1 MRTFLLKKA
10 GAMAKDNHDLSKLSK
25 KDLLEIMLKQGEEID
40 SLREQVR
47 DLQAKL
53 NDKEIK
59 IAKAGSLA
67 EASLAVTGIFEEA
80 QKAANL
86 YLQNARR
93 MIDENTQNQLRGR
106 EPKGGAG
113 GNE

>member
-1 MRTFLLKKA
+1 
-10 GAMAKDNHDLSKLSK
+10 MAKDNHDLSKLSK

-47 DLQAKL
+47 ELQAKL
-53 NDKEIK
+53 DDKEIR
-59 IAKAGSLA
+59 IAKAGSMA

-86 YLQNARR
+86 YLQNAMR
-93 MIDENTQNQLRGR
+93 MVDEKLQSQARGR
-106 EPKGGAG
+106 ETKGRTG

>member
-1 MRTFLLKKA
+1 
-10 GAMAKDNHDLSKLSK
+10 MAKDNHDLSKLSK

-47 DLQAKL
+47 ELQAKL
-53 NDKEIK
+53 DDKEIR

-80 QKAANL
+80 QKAADL
-86 YLQNARR
+86 YVENMKRR
-93 MIDENTQNQLRGR
+93 AALGGTGSR
-106 EPKGGAG
+106 EVNYHG
-113 GNE
+113 

>member
-1 MRTFLLKKA
+1 MMKETQ
-10 GAMAKDNHDLSKLSK
+10 DLSKLSK
-25 KDLLEIMLKQGEEID
+25 KDLLEIMLRQGEEID

-106 EPKGGAG
+106 ETKSGAG

>member
-1 MRTFLLKKA
+1 
-10 GAMAKDNHDLSKLSK
+10 MAKENHDLSKLSK

-47 DLQAKL
+47 ELQAKL
-53 NDKEIK
+53 DDKEIR

-86 YLQNARR
+86 YLQNAMR
-93 MIDENTQNQLRGR
+93 MVDEKLQNQARSRETKGR
-106 EPKGGAG
+106 TG

>member
-1 MRTFLLKKA
+1 
-10 GAMAKDNHDLSKLSK
+10 MAKDNHDLSKLSK

-47 DLQAKL
+47 ELQAKL
-53 NDKEIK
+53 DDKEIR
-59 IAKAGSLA
+59 IAKAGSVA

-86 YLQNARR
+86 YLQNAMRV
-93 MIDENTQNQLRGR
+93 IDEKLQNQARSR
-106 EPKGGAG
+106 ETKGSTG